1 MLMTLLGLFITWY
14 SHSIEKTDNVSGG
27 LEMFQN
33 SILFTAGQFARLH
46 HLNKRTLHYY
56 DDIGLFSPAY
66 KGRNGYRY
74 YTYQQSGELES
85 ILALRELNM
94 SIGEIKEYLN
104 RPTAQRFIEL
114 SEKKVG
120 EIEETIQ
127 NLETLRNVLKKKQEM
142 LRLSMEVRDG
152 QIDLIHCEEEYLFI
166 TPLSSQV
173 QQGEFADMSTLLE
186 HLQKAWDLSKYKT
199 SCGSLL
205 SAEKIR
211 HGEFQIYDGLY
222 TQLESPAEVEGFY
235 RKPPGTYLRGIS
247 IGSWEKLPGLYSR
260 MLEFAQKH
268 SYRLTGYAYE
278 IGMNEIAVSDMEH
291 YITQVTILTEENTDK
306 I

>member
-1 MLMTLLGLFITWY
+1 MTLLGLFITWY

-173 QQGEFADMSTLLE
+173 QQGEFADM
-186 HLQKAWDLSKYKT
+186 LS
-199 SCGSLL
+199 L
-205 SAEKIR
+205 I
-211 HGEFQIYDGLY
+211 HI
-222 TQLESPAEVEGFY
+222 
-235 RKPPGTYLRGIS
+235 
-247 IGSWEKLPGLYSR
+247 
-260 MLEFAQKH
+260 
-268 SYRLTGYAYE
+268 
-278 IGMNEIAVSDMEH
+278 
-291 YITQVTILTEENTDK
+291 
-306 I
+306 

>member
-1 MLMTLLGLFITWY
+1 MTLLGLFITWY

-114 SEKKVG
+114 SEKKSRG
-120 EIEETIQ
+120 D
-127 NLETLRNVLKKKQEM
+127 R
-142 LRLSMEVRDG
+142 RDHSEPG
-152 QIDLIHCEEEYLFI
+152 D
-166 TPLSSQV
+166 
-173 QQGEFADMSTLLE
+173 
-186 HLQKAWDLSKYKT
+186 
-199 SCGSLL
+199 
-205 SAEKIR
+205 SAECFK
-211 HGEFQIYDGLY
+211 
-222 TQLESPAEVEGFY
+222 
-235 RKPPGTYLRGIS
+235 
-247 IGSWEKLPGLYSR
+247 EK
-260 MLEFAQKH
+260 
-268 SYRLTGYAYE
+268 TGNAASQY
-278 IGMNEIAVSDMEH
+278 GGQGRTDRSDP
-291 YITQVTILTEENTDK
+291 L
-306 I
+306 

>member
-1 MLMTLLGLFITWY
+1 M
-14 SHSIEKTDNVSGG
+14 
-27 LEMFQN
+27 
-33 SILFTAGQFARLH
+33 H

-199 SCGSLL
+199 SCGSIL

-222 TQLESPAEVEGFY
+222 TSWRVPQRWRDFTESRRVLICGASV
-235 RKPPGTYLRGIS
+235 
-247 IGSWEKLPGLYSR
+247 
-260 MLEFAQKH
+260 
-268 SYRLTGYAYE
+268 
-278 IGMNEIAVSDMEH
+278 
-291 YITQVTILTEENTDK
+291 
-306 I
+306 